1 MVSHKHKCIFVHVPK
16 AAGTSVERAFMEDLG
31 LDMDNRHAL
40 LLGAST
46 NTTVGP
52 RRVSHLTAAEYVDLH
67 FVSQEIFDAY
77 FKFAF
82 VRNPID
88 RLYSTYKYK
97 RFIDYLSF
105 DDFIKLKLEN
115 FIKSETEGFFF
126 KPQYE
131 YLYGNNQLL
140 VDFVGKLERLEKDFE
155 FIQKK
160 LNSKLTLNH
169 YNKSLEINGFSK
181 IIRRYGKLVK
191 DREVWGKAKYNENGK
206 KLSEEAIAIIENYYK
221 VDFDAF
227 EYMRPKATINK
238 TI

>member
-16 AAGTSVERAFMEDLG
+16 AAGTSIERAFMEDLG

-46 NTTVGP
+46 NISVGP
-52 RRVSHLTAAEYVDLH
+52 RRVSHLTAAEYVDLY

-77 FKFAF
+77 FKFAI

-140 VDFVGKLERLEKDFE
+140 VDFVGKLENLDKDFE
-155 FIQKK
+155 YIQKE
-160 LNSKLTLNH
+160 LNFNLTLKH
-169 YNKSLEINGFSK
+169 YNKSNEMKGVSK

-191 DREVWGKAKYNENGK
+191 DREVWGKAKYKENGK
-206 KLSEEAIAIIENYYK
+206 MLSEGAIAVIENYYK
-221 VDFDAF
+221 IDFETFDY
-227 EYMRPKATINK
+227 EIPKATVN
-238 TI
+238 

>member
-1 MVSHKHKCIFVHVPK
+1 MPK
-16 AAGTSVERAFMEDLG
+16 AAGTSIERAFMEDLG

-46 NTTVGP
+46 NISVGP

-67 FVSQEIFDAY
+67 FVSQEIFDTY

-115 FIKSETEGFFF
+115 FINSETESFFF

-131 YLYGNNQLL
+131 YLYGNKQLL
-140 VDFVGKLERLEKDFE
+140 VDFVGKLENLDKDFE
-155 FIQKK
+155 YILKK
-160 LNSKLTLNH
+160 LNTNLRLKH
-169 YNKSLEINGFSK
+169 YNKSIEMKGVSK

-191 DREVWGKAKYNENGK
+191 DREVWGKAKYKENGK
-206 KLSEEAIAIIENYYK
+206 MLSEGAIAVIENYYK
-221 VDFDAF
+221 IDFETFDY
-227 EYMRPKATINK
+227 EIPKATVN
-238 TI
+238 